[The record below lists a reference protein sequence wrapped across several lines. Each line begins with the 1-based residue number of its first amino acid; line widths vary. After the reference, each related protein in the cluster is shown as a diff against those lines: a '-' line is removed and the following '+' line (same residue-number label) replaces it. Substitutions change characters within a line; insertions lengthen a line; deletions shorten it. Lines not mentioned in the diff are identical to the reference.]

1 MLPFFITKINKQIVK
16 YSKSNKM
23 KYEYVRSQILRIHSY
38 TVAHLK
44 QKQIEEKAT
53 FWLKQRKARP

>member
-23 KYEYVRSQILRIHSY
+23 KYDYVRSQILHFHSY

-53 FWLKQRKARP
+53 FWLKQKKARP